1 MDKRILEKPDAVFTY
16 VPTIE
21 DIYIEFGVSDA
32 ETVTC
37 MYELFKRI
45 TDRDKVILD
54 QEAYDEGYRNGFNDA
69 LEKAESLADDLSW
82 EIGRL
87 KQN

>member
-21 DIYIEFGVSDA
+21 DICIEFGVSDA

-87 KQN
+87 KKN